1 LMLAAA
7 EASRR
12 LWGRAGSWVHAER
25 AEYRLAR
32 CHAALGH
39 GVLALAH
46 ARACLAGIEAH
57 AGDPQADALERLFA
71 HEALAW
77 ASRAAGDAAG
87 EAAERERMAALL
99 PQVED
104 AGLREWAAEALH
116 ALAPKP

>member
-1 LMLAAA
+1 
-7 EASRR
+7 
-12 LWGRAGSWVHAER
+12 
-25 AEYRLAR
+25 
-32 CHAALGH
+32 
-39 GVLALAH
+39 
-46 ARACLAGIEAH
+46 
-57 AGDPQADALERLFA
+57 LFA